1 MTTRDVDEPTSIVE
15 PDPDWHRLFE
25 AEVERLR
32 PVLIGLATRIEH
44 VGSTAV
50 PGLAGKPIIDLLVGV
65 RTLAEGR
72 TAAGLVAARGYEDF
86 GEIIIPGRLY
96 LRRRGPPDFNVAIAE
111 DGGPFFNAQL
121 AVRDYLRTHLEEAR
135 AYADEK
141 RRVYAE
147 GARLFS
153 TYSQQKHAFVT
164 ALVARALC
172 WAGGRGPRERS

>member
-65 RTLAEGR
+65 RTLAQ
-72 TAAGLVAARGYEDF
+72 GYENF
-86 GEIIIPGRLY
+86 GEIFIPGRLY